1 MAKMIPILKVGRYK
15 DSSGRSYDITPSML
29 KELAETYKPN
39 TAPLV
44 KGHPNNDEP
53 ALGWVDR
60 VKADGDTLFASFSQ
74 VAESFK
80 NEVAEGLFK
89 NVSASFFLPF
99 SDANPAKGRYALR
112 HVGAL
117 GAARPAIPELGT
129 LQEALAFAESGDGIV
144 CFSDWEDGEERKETL
159 LLRMI
164 KSLLYPLLEDYKQEI
179 MAEVL
184 TSLGLASFSENN
196 NTQTIENNKTGKA
209 IPAHTASMPAR
220 DKNILFLGEDSMTER
235 EKELQEQLKRSEEER
250 KRLIAEREAS
260 DNKNKL
266 EAEIT
271 KLRET
276 KKLDDAGAKSL
287 LEKAL
292 DLVHAGKKPEEAVA
306 AFAEFL
312 PDAEPQKTGKRIAT
326 PPANHNG
333 KGAASFSEGNTP
345 IEHTAE
351 FADEVEKLAKEGL
364 DRAAAYSQAK
374 QNLSK

>member
-15 DSSGRSYDITPSML
+15 DASGRSYDITPSML

-144 CFSDWEDGEERKETL
+144 CFSDWEDSEEKKETL
-159 LLRMI
+159 LFKMI
-164 KSLLYPLLEDYKQEI
+164 KPLLYPLLEDYKQEI

-184 TSLGLASFSENN
+184 TSLGLVSFSENN
-196 NTQTIENNKTGKA
+196 NTQSGTDSGKEN
-209 IPAHTASMPAR
+209 
-220 DKNILFLGEDSMTER
+220 GEMTER
-235 EKELQEQLKRSEEER
+235 EKELQDRLKRSEEER

-292 DLVHAGKKPEEAVA
+292 DLVSAGKKPEEAVA

-312 PDAEPQKTGKRIAT
+312 PDAEPQKTGNRIAT

-333 KGAASFSEGNTP
+333 KGTAGFSEGNRP

>member
-15 DSSGRSYDITPSML
+15 DASGRSYDITPSML

-129 LQEALAFAESGDGIV
+129 LQEALAFAESADGIV
-144 CFSDWEDGEERKETL
+144 CFSDWEDNEEKKETL
-159 LLRMI
+159 LQRTI

-184 TSLGLASFSENN
+184 TSLGLVSFSEN
-196 NTQTIENNKTGKA
+196 TENNKTGNPV
-209 IPAHTASMPAR
+209 PATSSKTPLVMSVR

-292 DLVHAGKKPEEAVA
+292 DLVHAGRRPEEAVA

-312 PDAEPQKTGKRIAT
+312 PDAEPQKTGTRIAT

-333 KGAASFSEGNTP
+333 KGAANFSEGNTP

>member
-15 DSSGRSYDITPSML
+15 DASGRSYDITPSML

-53 ALGWVDR
+53 ALGWVDK

-129 LQEALAFAESGDGIV
+129 LQEALAFAESGGGIV
-144 CFSDWEDGEERKETL
+144 CFSDWEDGKEKKETL
-159 LLRMI
+159 LFKMI
-164 KSLLYPLLEDYKQEI
+164 KPLLYPLLEEYKQEI
-179 MAEVL
+179 MAEVMA
-184 TSLGLASFSENN
+184 SLGLVSFSENN
-196 NTQTIENNKTGKA
+196 NTQTMEKNKTGNKEV
-209 IPAHTASMPAR
+209 
-220 DKNILFLGEDSMTER
+220 LFSEENSMTER

-312 PDAEPQKTGKRIAT
+312 PDAEPQKTGTRIAT

-333 KGAASFSEGNTP
+333 KGAANFSEGNTP

>member
-15 DSSGRSYDITPSML
+15 DASGRSYDITPSML

-129 LQEALAFAESGDGIV
+129 LRKAPTASSASPTGTITKKRKKL
-144 CFSDWEDGEERKETL
+144 CFSR
-159 LLRMI
+159 
-164 KSLLYPLLEDYKQEI
+164 
-179 MAEVL
+179 
-184 TSLGLASFSENN
+184 
-196 NTQTIENNKTGKA
+196 
-209 IPAHTASMPAR
+209 
-220 DKNILFLGEDSMTER
+220 
-235 EKELQEQLKRSEEER
+235 
-250 KRLIAEREAS
+250 
-260 DNKNKL
+260 
-266 EAEIT
+266 
-271 KLRET
+271 
-276 KKLDDAGAKSL
+276 
-287 LEKAL
+287 
-292 DLVHAGKKPEEAVA
+292 
-306 AFAEFL
+306 
-312 PDAEPQKTGKRIAT
+312 
-326 PPANHNG
+326 
-333 KGAASFSEGNTP
+333 
-345 IEHTAE
+345 
-351 FADEVEKLAKEGL
+351 
-364 DRAAAYSQAK
+364 
-374 QNLSK
+374 

>member
-15 DSSGRSYDITPSML
+15 DASGRSYDITPSML

-60 VKADGDTLFASFSQ
+60 VKADGDTLLASFSQ
-74 VAESFK
+74 IAESFK

-129 LQEALAFAESGDGIV
+129 LQEALAFAESGGGIV
-144 CFSDWEDGEERKETL
+144 CFSDWDDNEEKRETL
-159 LLRMI
+159 LFKMI
-164 KSLLYPLLEDYKQEI
+164 KPLLYPLLEEYKQEI

-184 TSLGLASFSENN
+184 TSLGLVSFSENS
-196 NTQTIENNKTGKA
+196 NTQSGTDSGKEN
-209 IPAHTASMPAR
+209 
-220 DKNILFLGEDSMTER
+220 GEMTER

-312 PDAEPQKTGKRIAT
+312 PDAEPQKTGNRIAT

-333 KGAASFSEGNTP
+333 KGTAGFSEGTTP